1 VLLWIALRESCTAS
15 SRVIG
20 APPLNIY
27 TLSFKLK
34 WHRDMFFIQRCT
46 VWQKEATRMSF
57 KLTRG
62 DALPWRLTA
71 LSLRT
76 IATVVYAQPRRALPT
91 ELHDPHHKIRR
102 GPGCRG
108 SVRRVVPVRVDS
120 AELESGDT
128 QGSPWPVLEQTVT
141 FACPARAPCILP
153 ASALRC
159 VHEPGRCLL

>member
-1 VLLWIALRESCTAS
+1 VDSPPRVVHGFFACHWCTAIEY
-15 SRVIG
+15 RHTLLQVEV
-20 APPLNIY
+20 APGHVFHSTMHSLA
-27 TLSFKLK
+27 
-34 WHRDMFFIQRCT
+34 
-46 VWQKEATRMSF
+46 EATRMSF